1 MSDDQQH
8 MLVVVEGPNQ
18 GHTYPLQGM
27 ICTLGRASDNTLV
40 IDSPRVSRHHAQI
53 RLLPSGAVIE
63 DMGSTNGTWVN
74 QRRVRGKRELSSGD
88 MISLADFISFRYL
101 VESEGR
107 TERFG
112 GAGEGGSTQIMG
124 DDLPVPDD
132 YAEAHDYPTPEPAM
146 GSEDDV
152 VFTPAYEPVSPDMA
166 ASGMGDYGDMEEG
179 RPTWVYILIGL
190 LVILICA
197 CVAFAVYLWFAPVEF
212 WQRVFDL
219 FGIPMPTGVMLLWM
233 VRRLL

>member
-1 MSDDQQH
+1 MNENKHH
-8 MLVVVEGPNQ
+8 MLVVVEGSDQ

-27 ICTLGRASDNTLV
+27 ICTLGRASDNTIV

-74 QRRVRGKRELSSGD
+74 QRRVRGTHQLSSGD
-88 MISLADFISFRYL
+88 LISLADFISFRYRI
-101 VESEGR
+101 EGEPH

-112 GAGEGGSTQIMG
+112 TPDEESSTQIMG

-132 YAEAHDYPTPEPAM
+132 YAKAHDYPTPEPGV
-146 GSEDDV
+146 GSDDV
-152 VFTPAYEPVSPDMA
+152 VFTPAYEPVTPDGTEDEDFA
-166 ASGMGDYGDMEEG
+166 ETKDR

-190 LVILICA
+190 LVLLICA

-212 WQRVFDL
+212 WERVFDL
-219 FGIPMPTGVMLLWM
+219 FGIPMPTEGMILW
-233 VRRLL
+233 VSTYGC